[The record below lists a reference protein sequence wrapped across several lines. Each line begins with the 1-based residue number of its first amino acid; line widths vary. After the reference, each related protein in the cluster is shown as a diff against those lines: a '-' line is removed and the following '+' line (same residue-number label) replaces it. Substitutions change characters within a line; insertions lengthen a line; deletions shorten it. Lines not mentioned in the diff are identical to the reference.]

1 MERSSQAG
9 RPRIA
14 VVVPCYNDG
23 ATLPEAIESIR
34 AQEPC
39 ELVVVDDGSTDST
52 TKSVFEELEGTGV
65 HVVHQE
71 NAGLSA
77 ARMAGVDATS
87 APYVVVLDADDRIEP
102 ASLTALAD
110 ALDAHP
116 SARAAWGDDL
126 TFGRVEMLVPQ
137 GGDLD
142 PWLITY
148 LNEWPATAM
157 FRREAILESGGW
169 ELRGGYEDWD
179 LWMTFAERGWTGIHV
194 PRVVA
199 NYRLHAGRMLGD
211 SVKRHGEIYANL
223 RRRHSR
229 LFAERAANRS
239 RSPAPRRAKMLFPV
253 IDALPLTPRNRL
265 RMWSF
270 ILHPMRVSRQRFA
283 SRAHRHP

>member
-1 MERSSQAG
+1 MGDTARADQ
-9 RPRIA
+9 PRIA

-23 ATLPEAIESIR
+23 ATLPEAIASVRE
-34 AQEPC
+34 QEPC
-39 ELVVVDDGSTDST
+39 ELLVVNDGSTDSA
-52 TKSVFEELEGTGV
+52 TKQVFEELERAGV
-65 HVVHQE
+65 HIVHQE

-77 ARMAGVDATS
+77 ARMAGVHNTS
-87 APYVVVLDADDRIEP
+87 APYVFVLDADDRIEP

-116 SARAAWGDDL
+116 SARAAWGDER
-126 TFGRVEMLVPQ
+126 TFGRAEVLVPQ
-137 GGDLD
+137 GRDLD

-194 PRVVA
+194 PTIVA

-211 SVKRHGEIYANL
+211 SVKRHGDIYASL
-223 RRRHSR
+223 RRRHAR

-239 RSPAPRRAKMLFPV
+239 GSPAPRRAKVLFPV
-253 IDALPLTPRNRL
+253 IDALPLTQRNRL
-265 RMWSF
+265 RMWS
-270 ILHPMRVSRQRFA
+270 IVLHPARVLRQHFGSGAER
-283 SRAHRHP
+283 

>member
-1 MERSSQAG
+1 MGRTAQAD
-9 RPRIA
+9 RPRVA

-23 ATLPEAIESIR
+23 ATLPEAIGSIR
-34 AQEPC
+34 A
-39 ELVVVDDGSTDST
+39 TRR
-52 TKSVFEELEGTGV
+52 VFEELERDGV
-65 HVVHQE
+65 RVVHQE

-77 ARMAGVDATS
+77 ARMAGVRDTS
-87 APYVVVLDADDRIEP
+87 APYVFVLDADDRVEP

-116 SARAAWGDDL
+116 SARAAWGDEL
-126 TFGRVEMLVPQ
+126 TFGRAEVLVRQ
-137 GGDLD
+137 GYDLD

-194 PRVVA
+194 PTIVA
-199 NYRLHAGRMLGD
+199 NYRLHAGRMLSGSMEQHAD
-211 SVKRHGEIYANL
+211 IYANL

-239 RSPAPRRAKMLFPV
+239 RSLAPRRAKMLFPL
-253 IDALPLTPRNRL
+253 IDGLPLTPRNRL
-265 RMWSF
+265 RLWS
-270 ILHPMRVSRQRFA
+270 IVLHPARVLRQHFGSRT
-283 SRAHRHP
+283 HR